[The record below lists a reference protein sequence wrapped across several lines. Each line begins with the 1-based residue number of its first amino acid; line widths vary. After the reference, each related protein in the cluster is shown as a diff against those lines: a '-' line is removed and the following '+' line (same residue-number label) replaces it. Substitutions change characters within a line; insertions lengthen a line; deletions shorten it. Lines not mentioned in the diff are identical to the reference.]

1 MPYVPEFCLFHAPTL
16 LISLPLHSPTLPLQ
30 PPPSLLPP
38 QAYTL
43 AQHVAFEETWLL
55 YGRHLD
61 QVLLCCLYSICKV
74 GGWLGWLGWLCD
86 RAGWPAGRPAG

>member
-1 MPYVPEFCLFHAPTL
+1 MRACYRCAPAHLIIPTL
-16 LISLPLHSPTLPLQ
+16 AHLTPLLS
-30 PPPSLLPP
+30 SPP

-43 AQHVAFEETWLL
+43 AQHVCFEQSWLL

-74 GGWLGWLGWLCD
+74 GGAWADCAVCCSCTPCGGWCRKLQM
-86 RAGWPAGRPAG
+86 